1 MSTEIAII
9 GSGCRLP
16 GDADTPSKLWDLLRD
31 PKCVAVNVPWIK
43 GSYHSDGKYHGH
55 ANVKQAYLL
64 EGGDGQRR
72 FDAGFF
78 SMSPAEANTMDPQI
92 RLLLETVYEAL
103 ETAGQT
109 IEGLQGS
116 DAAVFAGQMV
126 GEYENMTIR
135 DVDSLGT
142 YHAT

>member
-1 MSTEIAII
+1 MSIEIAII

-16 GDADTPSKLWDLLRD
+16 GGANTPSKLWDLLRD
-31 PKCVAVNVPWIK
+31 PRSLAVDVPWIK
-43 GSYHSDGKYHGH
+43 GSYHSDGAYHGH
-55 ANVKQAYLL
+55 TNVKQAYLL
-64 EGGDGQRR
+64 EDNDGQRR

-78 SMSPAEANTMDPQI
+78 AMSPAEANTLDPQI

-116 DAAVFAGQMV
+116 STAVYAGQMV
-126 GEYENMTIR
+126 GEYESMMIR
-135 DVDSLGT
+135 DVDRLGT